1 MTSDTKELD
10 VMAINKD
17 KNTRINL
24 TIPKKQY
31 ELIKELAELDNRSA
45 NSFMVSM
52 ILEGLRLSP
61 KAQLL
66 LDELNENNKA

>member
-1 MTSDTKELD
+1 
-10 VMAINKD
+10 MAINTE

-31 ELIKELAELDNRSA
+31 ELMKQLAELDNRST

-52 ILEGLRLSP
+52 MLEGLRLSP
-61 KAQLL
+61 KAKLL
-66 LDELNENNKA
+66 LDELESTRV

>member
-1 MTSDTKELD
+1 
-10 VMAINKD
+10 MAINTE

-31 ELIKELAELDNRSA
+31 ELMKQLAELDNRST

-52 ILEGLRLSP
+52 MLEGLRLSP
-61 KAQLL
+61 KAKLL
-66 LDELNENNKA
+66 LDELNETVQNDV